1 MKQLFPLR
9 RLKIT
14 TWDLASCYVLG
25 SNKTQASKLD
35 SGNINTEFSTNTSTN
50 NQREGGALELE
61 LIRR

>member
-1 MKQLFPLR
+1 MRQLFPWR

-14 TWDLASCYVLG
+14 TLYLASCNVLG

-35 SGNINTEFSTNTSTN
+35 SGNINTETSTNTSTN

>member
-14 TWDLASCYVLG
+14 TLDLASCYILG
-25 SNKTQASKLD
+25 SNKTQTSKLD

>member
-14 TWDLASCYVLG
+14 TLDLSSCYVLG
-25 SNKTQASKLD
+25 SNKTRASKLD
-35 SGNINTEFSTNTSTN
+35 SGNINTETSTNTSTN